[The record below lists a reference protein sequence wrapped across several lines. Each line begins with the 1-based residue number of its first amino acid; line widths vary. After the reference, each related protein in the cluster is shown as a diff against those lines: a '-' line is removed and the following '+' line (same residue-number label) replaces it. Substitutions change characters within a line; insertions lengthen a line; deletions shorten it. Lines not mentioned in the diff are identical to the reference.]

1 MKMLSFLILTASLT
15 SVNCSTKRF
24 ADVVP
29 ETRGT
34 ALGDVVIGKEN
45 ADYFVVPSRN
55 AVGYQQ
61 EDPAAIV
68 VFKTKER
75 HPSYKAAKL
84 AGAPMRTVN
93 RVGSTVIGGVTDI
106 AGALVTQPFQKQDPQ
121 QVPAF
126 ASSAS
131 PVTASSPTAPIFGPS
146 QPLASAPSTSPSPSA
161 YQDRSQL
168 GSTAL
173 SSADAYPQVFPS
185 LHQQRPQR
193 PSYAYNPY
201 RYPFRLY

>member
-1 MKMLSFLILTASLT
+1 MKMLSFVILAASFT
-15 SVNCSTKRF
+15 SVSCSTKRF
-24 ADVVP
+24 ADVAP

-34 ALGDVVIGKEN
+34 ALGEVVIGKEN
-45 ADYFVVPSRN
+45 ADYFVVPTRN
-55 AVGYQQ
+55 SIGYQQ

-106 AGALVTQPFQKQDPQ
+106 AGALVTQPFQKQDAPQ
-121 QVPAF
+121 VA
-126 ASSAS
+126 A
-131 PVTASSPTAPIFGPS
+131 VASSPSPAIAPIATAPLYGPS
-146 QPLASAPSTSPSPSA
+146 QPLASAPTTSPTPSS
-161 YQDRSQL
+161 YQDHSHL

-173 SSADAYPQVFPS
+173 SSAAAFPQVIPS
-185 LHQQRPQR
+185 LHQQRPNR
-193 PSYAYNPY
+193 SSYAYNPY